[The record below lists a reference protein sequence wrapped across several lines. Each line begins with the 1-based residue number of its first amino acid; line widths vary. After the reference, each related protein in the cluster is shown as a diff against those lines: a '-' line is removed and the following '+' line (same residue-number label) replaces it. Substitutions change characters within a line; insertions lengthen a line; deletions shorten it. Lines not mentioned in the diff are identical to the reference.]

1 MTRIVRGPVI
11 AGICALA
18 LSACSATEQVGEWT
32 EDATSWTKA
41 QITPASAEA
50 GPIQYNTV
58 GTASWYGKK
67 FHGRTTA
74 SGEKYNMHG
83 MTAAHRSLPFGTKV
97 RVTNL
102 SNNRSVI
109 VTINDRGPKLQSRVI
124 DMSRRA
130 AGQLGFRRKGKARVR
145 VETIGG
151 PQG

>member
-1 MTRIVRGPVI
+1 MTRILRGPVI
-11 AGICALA
+11 AGVCALA
-18 LSACSATEQVGEWT
+18 LGACSATKQVGEWT

-50 GPIQYNTV
+50 GPVQYNTV

-74 SGEKYNMHG
+74 SGEKFNMNE

-97 RVTNL
+97 KVTNL
-102 SNNRSVI
+102 SNGRSV
-109 VTINDRGPKLQSRVI
+109 VLTINDRGPKLKSREI
-124 DMSRRA
+124 DVSRRA
-130 AGQLGFRRKGKARVR
+130 AGQLGFRRAGTARVR
-145 VETIGG
+145 IETIG